1 MGQVCWRVGTGL
13 RRNVEP
19 GEQTRTRGA
28 EAIRHQSTEQSV
40 EVQTPVGAGAWAQGQ
55 ALRSLQ
61 YHLTPWIPWCN
72 ENPPP
77 I

>member
-1 MGQVCWRVGTGL
+1 M

-40 EVQTPVGAGAWAQGQ
+40 EMVDMGAGHKA
-55 ALRSLQ
+55 R
-61 YHLTPWIPWCN
+61 P
-72 ENPPP
+72 
-77 I
+77 